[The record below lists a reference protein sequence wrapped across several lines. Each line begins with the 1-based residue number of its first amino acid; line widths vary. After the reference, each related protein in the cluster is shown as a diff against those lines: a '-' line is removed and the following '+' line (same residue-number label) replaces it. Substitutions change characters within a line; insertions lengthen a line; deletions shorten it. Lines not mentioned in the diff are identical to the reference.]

1 MGVVSLTEAAAVK
14 ARQLMERE
22 GHDAIAL
29 RVKVTG
35 GGCSGLQYQL
45 SFDREIGDWD
55 QQTDEHGVRVVVD
68 AKSAVYLAGT
78 TVDYIDDLN
87 SSGFKIENPNATST
101 CGCGESF
108 GV

>member
-1 MGVVSLTEAAAVK
+1 MPVVSLTESAAAKVK
-14 ARQLMERE
+14 QLIERGQRRE
-22 GHDAIAL
+22 AAL
-29 RVKVTG
+29 RVKVVG

-45 SFDREIGDWD
+45 SFDEGQGEWD
-55 QQTDEHGVRVVVD
+55 QECVQHGVRVVVD

-78 TVDYIDDLN
+78 TVDYVDDLQQ
-87 SSGFKIENPNATST
+87 SGFKIQNPTAKST